1 MNRTTLSSGWRVI
14 VVGVLAATLGA
25 CVTTGDQDKSK
36 TPEGRKAA
44 AGFNLRLG
52 AAYMQ
57 QNNLTAAKEVLDKA
71 NKESPENAEVHAM
84 LAVLQERLGDNRKA
98 DTEHRTALRLA
109 PENPDVQN
117 NYAVF
122 LCRTGKT
129 AEGVK
134 LFETAAAN
142 KLYRTP
148 WVAYTN
154 AGVCL
159 RNEKRNDEA
168 SKELALALNA
178 NPAYTE
184 AVFQAAELELMQ
196 GMLVEA
202 RVRVSAWLLQNP
214 ATPEMLQLGWR
225 IAKAQ
230 ADEPAATQFYNRLH
244 QEFPDSAAT
253 RSVET
258 PPP

>member
-1 MNRTTLSSGWRVI
+1 MNRVAAQVSLAALLAL
-14 VVGVLAATLGA
+14 VLAG

-36 TPEGRKAA
+36 TPEGRNAA

-52 AAYMQ
+52 AAYLQ

-71 NKESPENAEVHAM
+71 EKQNPENAEVHGM

-98 DTEHRTALRLA
+98 DEEHRAAMRLA
-109 PENPDVQN
+109 PQSPDVLN

-129 AEGVK
+129 ADGVK

-159 RNEKRNDEA
+159 RNGNRNEDA
-168 SKELALALNA
+168 SHELVLALNS
-178 NPAYTE
+178 NPAYSE
-184 AVFQAAELELMQ
+184 AVYQAAELELLQ
-196 GMLVEA
+196 GRLVDA
-202 RVRVSAWLLQNP
+202 RVRVSAWLLQNK
-214 ATPEMLQLGWR
+214 ATAEMLQLGWR

-230 ADEPAATQFYNRLH
+230 NDEPAAGQFYKRLH
-244 QEFPDSAAT
+244 QEFPDSSAT
-253 RSVET
+253 RSVEA
-258 PPP
+258 PAS